1 MHAPYRFAVLLLL
14 CGFSAFPA
22 DAQWVEPP
30 GAGWMQVE
38 TLYHGTDTRYD
49 EDGDL
54 EPLFN
59 EDSHSLTTSV
69 FLKGALGL
77 WRGLDVW
84 AEVPF
89 HRLQFDDAVRERTS
103 TGFGD
108 PRLFL
113 RVGPGLAGVDDVLP
127 LAVAV
132 RGGLKL
138 SVGDF
143 PVSAEVIPLTEGQR
157 DWEVLVEIGRSL
169 HPWPLY
175 LQGWAGFRWRETN
188 AAINRKP
195 GNERFFYA
203 AAGGS
208 VDRFTWQVGVD
219 GLFGKPPERQL
230 SSGLT
235 IPLPNDV
242 RELVQ
247 ILPTI
252 GYRLGPGALEFG
264 ARIPVHG
271 QNLPAGPSFTFGYFL
286 AWDRPLWK

>member
-1 MHAPYRFAVLLLL
+1 MTLYRLVPLILLWTLAVP
-14 CGFSAFPA
+14 PA
-22 DAQWVEPP
+22 AAQWTEAP
-30 GAGWMQVE
+30 GTGWVQIE
-38 TLYHGTDTRYD
+38 TLYHSTETRFD
-49 EDGDL
+49 ENGNL

-59 EDSHSLTTSV
+59 ADSRSLTTSV
-69 FLKGALGL
+69 FLKGALGVA
-77 WRGLDVW
+77 RGVDVW

-103 TGFGD
+103 TGVGD
-108 PRLFL
+108 PRVFL
-113 RVGPGLAGVDDVLP
+113 RVGPGLAGLADAVP

-132 RGGLKL
+132 RGGVKF
-138 SVGDF
+138 SAGDV

-157 DWEVLVEIGRSL
+157 DWELIVEVGTSL

-175 LQGWAGFRWRETN
+175 VQGWAGYRWRETN
-188 AAINRKP
+188 EAIQRKP

-208 VDRFTWQVGVD
+208 VDRVTWKLGVD
-219 GLFGKPPERQL
+219 GLFGTPPIRNVSPTL
-230 SSGLT
+230 DL
-235 IPLPNDV
+235 PLPNDV

-247 ILPTI
+247 ILPTV
-252 GYRLGPGALEFG
+252 GYRVGPGAVEVG

-286 AWDRPLWK
+286 SWEKALWR